1 MAPKMHQIPYK
12 LAINYPQNPD
22 TPIKSVTSRSPKPTN
37 KTLIMKTRSKN
48 TVDIMKRKNF
58 RGTFRIQAPVSPNAS
73 VQQLQ
78 SKRGS

>member
-1 MAPKMHQIPYK
+1 MKMI
-12 LAINYPQNPD
+12 
-22 TPIKSVTSRSPKPTN
+22 R
-37 KTLIMKTRSKN
+37 KN
-48 TVDIMKRKNF
+48 TVNIMKRKIF

>member
-12 LAINYPQNPD
+12 SVKNYIQNPD
-22 TPIKSVTSRSPKPTN
+22 TPAKSVTRSIPRLTIRTRK
-37 KTLIMKTRSKN
+37 MKMIRKN
-48 TVDIMKRKNF
+48 TVNIMKRKIF